1 MSVRGIF
8 FDDRS
13 QPKGAV
19 QKARKDA
26 GFFFKQSDHLSYL
39 KASLRVL
46 LRNDGLCSAL
56 WVTIVCCLQAFRA
69 FQQQPAGRRRRN
81 WFDALVKIVLLSL
94 SSSDISVFHTLCVR
108 TFFLSCRCRENFLHH
123 DSLANA
129 VQLRSQYA
137 TELVRAEFLPSVRK
151 ALDINS
157 ECNKYARAPRVRC
170 WCHRWLVSHT
180 SSRSNV

>member
-46 LRNDGLCSAL
+46 LRKT
-56 WVTIVCCLQAFRA
+56 V
-69 FQQQPAGRRRRN
+69 
-81 WFDALVKIVLLSL
+81 
-94 SSSDISVFHTLCVR
+94 CVR
-108 TFFLSCRCRENFLHH
+108 LFGSPSCAVCRPFAH
-123 DSLANA
+123 
-129 VQLRSQYA
+129 
-137 TELVRAEFLPSVRK
+137 F
-151 ALDINS
+151 
-157 ECNKYARAPRVRC
+157 
-170 WCHRWLVSHT
+170 
-180 SSRSNV
+180 SSNRQVEGVEIGSMPL